1 MFLWRVT
8 EIPQNIHKALQMLKV
23 LYFVLVINFDVI
35 CFFFHILYRKVRKTS
50 IYHKIENRI
59 KKHFIYTNSSL
70 FKFYIK
76 TLQYTIATLNK
87 FKEYWSQAHG
97 IKIML

>member
-8 EIPQNIHKALQMLKV
+8 EIPQNIHKALQMLTV
-23 LYFVLVINFDVI
+23 LYLIFVINFDDI
-35 CFFFHILYRKVRKTS
+35 CFFFHILLNVYRKVRKTS
-50 IYHKIENRI
+50 IYLSIYYKIKNRI

-76 TLQYTIATLNK
+76 TLQYTIATINK
-87 FKEYWSQAHG
+87 FKEY
-97 IKIML
+97 